1 MSKPIIRELNEGDA
15 DSFWKLR
22 LRALKEE
29 PESFG
34 AAYEESVDTPIADV
48 AKRLS
53 NSNDSFVIG
62 AFNPNLVGMIG
73 MFRRQGQKM
82 RHKGII
88 WGMYVAP
95 EGRGQGLGKALM
107 SAALERASTIPDLE
121 HLMLSVVTTK
131 EAARNL
137 YLSLGFKTYGVESEA
152 LKIGESALDEEL
164 MTFKLKPG
172 V

>member
-1 MSKPIIRELNEGDA
+1 MTEPIIRELDESDVE
-15 DSFWKLR
+15 SFWKLR

-34 AAYEESVDTPIADV
+34 ASYEESVEMPIEEAV
-48 AKRLS
+48 KRLQKS
-53 NSNDSFVIG
+53 DDAFVLG
-62 AFNPNLVGMIG
+62 AFNPDLVGMLG
-73 MFRRQGQKM
+73 LYRRQGLKL

-95 EGRGQGLGKALM
+95 EGRGKGLGKALL
-107 SAALERASTIPDLE
+107 SAAIERASTIPDLE

-137 YLSLGFKTYGVESEA
+137 YLSLEFKPYGVESEA
-152 LKIGESALDEEL
+152 LKLGERLLDEEL
-164 MTFKLKPG
+164 MSLKL
-172 V
+172 

>member
-1 MSKPIIRELNEGDA
+1 MTNKLIRELNESDVE
-15 DSFWKLR
+15 SFWKLR

-34 AAYEESVDTPIADV
+34 ASYEESVDMSIEGA
-48 AKRLS
+48 ANRLQKS
-53 NSNDSFVIG
+53 DDAFVLG
-62 AFNPNLVGMIG
+62 AFNPDLVGMLG
-73 MFRRQGQKM
+73 LYRRQGLKL

-95 EGRGQGLGKALM
+95 ERRGKGLGKALL
-107 SAALERASTIPDLE
+107 SAAIERASAIPDLE

-131 EAARNL
+131 EAARKL
-137 YLSLGFKTYGVESEA
+137 YLSLGFQIYGVENKA
-152 LKIGESALDEEL
+152 LKLGEQLFDEEL
-164 MTFKLKPG
+164 MSLTLKPS